1 MKINKLN
8 NEELEIWLSLARTVG
23 PVKFFSILRACGSL
37 DEVLKYLNEL
47 ANKDYGIK
55 NVQEE
60 IKNAEKIGAKIIP
73 ACDPDYPDILRNISG
88 CPPVITTLGDISL
101 LSREIIAIIGGRNS
115 SINGRNFA
123 NKLALDLSEA
133 GFIIVSG
140 LARGIDTAANSVIY
154 KNHPTIAVTA
164 SGIDVVY
171 PRENLDLYKRI
182 TENGG
187 LVITE
192 LPFATKPKPQYFPQ
206 RNRII
211 SGLSLGVVVIE
222 ASKKS
227 GSLITADFALNQGRE
242 VFAVSGFPL
251 DSRCSGSNYL
261 IKNGAK
267 LVESADDIIESVRFS
282 LPPQQKSLF
291 DTVADQKQGK
301 LHQAKS
307 IIVDH
312 INSVPVDIDELI
324 LASGLSTNIA
334 LMALLELET
343 ENKIERSPG
352 NKISLI
358 F

>member
-8 NEELEIWLSLARTVG
+8 NKELEIWLSLARTVG
-23 PVKFFSILRACGSL
+23 PVKFFSVLRACGSL
-37 DEVLKYLNEL
+37 DEVLKYLNKL
-47 ANKDYGIK
+47 TNKDYGIQSAK
-55 NVQEE
+55 EE
-60 IKNAEKIGAKIIP
+60 IKNAEEIGAKIIP
-73 ACDPDYPDILRNISG
+73 TCNPDYPDILRNISG
-88 CPPVITTLGDISL
+88 CPPVITTLGDVSL
-101 LSREIIAIIGGRNS
+101 LSREIIAIIGGHNS
-115 SINGRNFA
+115 SMNGRNFA

-133 GFIIVSG
+133 GFVIVSG
-140 LARGIDTAANSVIY
+140 LAKGIDTAANSVIY

-182 TENGG
+182 TE
-187 LVITE
+187 
-192 LPFATKPKPQYFPQ
+192 LPFATKPKSQYFPQ

-211 SGLSLGVVVIE
+211 SGLSPGVVVIE
-222 ASKKS
+222 ASKNS

-251 DSRCSGSNYL
+251 DSRF
-261 IKNGAK
+261 
-267 LVESADDIIESVRFS
+267 DDIIESIRFS

-291 DTVADQKQGK
+291 DVEHCSINQKQEK
-301 LHQAKS
+301 LQQAKS
-307 IIVDH
+307 VIVDH

-324 LASGLSTNIA
+324 LASGLSTNIT
-334 LMALLELET
+334 LMALLELEL